1 MIPGVGSEPVEVV
14 SANSEAQIGV
24 AFKKSFLHCHQSRF
38 CIVYG
43 KRRHGDGCGWDI
55 PVARRAAQLRQEPFR
70 VCAAAAADI
79 GPRQKAERQESS
91 RPVPLFLFEQRDAL
105 FMPFQ

>member
-1 MIPGVGSEPVEVV
+1 LPSKP
-14 SANSEAQIGV
+14 
-24 AFKKSFLHCHQSRF
+24 FLHL
-38 CIVYG
+38 YG
-43 KRRHGDGCGWDI
+43 KRRHGD
-55 PVARRAAQLRQEPFR
+55 VAGGHTGIAPRRAIRQEPFR
-70 VCAAAAADI
+70 VCAAAARTI